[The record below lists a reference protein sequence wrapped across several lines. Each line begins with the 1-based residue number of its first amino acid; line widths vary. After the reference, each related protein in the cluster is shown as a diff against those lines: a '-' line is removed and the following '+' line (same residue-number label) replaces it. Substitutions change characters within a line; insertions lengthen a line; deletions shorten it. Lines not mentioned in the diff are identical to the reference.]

1 MVKRFLFTTLAP
13 YRWLVVAFMSCAI
26 TVAAQDRAIE
36 LRRKLL
42 DPNGDVMVAAHR
54 AAHATYPENSIDAIR
69 EAIRLKVDIIE
80 IDVKVSKDGV
90 PFLMHDRTMDR
101 TTNGK
106 GDPEQLTWEELQ
118 RLSIVDKGK
127 VTELKIPSLET
138 ALSTAHGK
146 ILVDLDLKTDRIDD
160 IVRIVEKTDMQ
171 KDVLFFDSDYAVLQ
185 RVHSR
190 NADFMIMPRAYSA
203 AQADSVI
210 VLFDP
215 PVVHI
220 DFDFYTDET
229 VKIIKASRAR
239 AWINALGEPDA
250 DIKAG
255 NNKKALKKL
264 VGKGAS
270 IVQTDEPALLIKALE
285 KSKTEAHD

>member
-1 MVKRFLFTTLAP
+1 MAKRFLSAKRTTHT
-13 YRWLVVAFMSCAI
+13 WLVVAIMSCAI
-26 TVAAQDRAIE
+26 SAAAQERADK
-36 LRRKLL
+36 LRHKLL
-42 DPNGDVMVAAHR
+42 DPNGGVMVAAHR

-101 TTNGK
+101 TTNGN
-106 GDPEQLTWEELQ
+106 GDPEQLTWDELQ

-127 VTELKIPSLET
+127 VSQLKIPSLET
-138 ALSTAHGK
+138 ALMTARGK
-146 ILVDLDLKTDRIDD
+146 ILVDLDLKTDRIDEV
-160 IVRIVEKTDMQ
+160 VRVVEKTDMQ

-185 RVHSR
+185 RVKTK

-210 VLFDP
+210 ALFDP

-255 NNKKALKKL
+255 KREKALKKL
-264 VGKGAS
+264 LGPGAS

-285 KSKTEAHD
+285 KSKAELYD